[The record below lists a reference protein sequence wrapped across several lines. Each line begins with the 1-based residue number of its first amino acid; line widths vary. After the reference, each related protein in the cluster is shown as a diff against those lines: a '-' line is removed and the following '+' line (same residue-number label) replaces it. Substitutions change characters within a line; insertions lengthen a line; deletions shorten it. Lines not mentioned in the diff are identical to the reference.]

1 MTLFE
6 SVFAGNDA
14 VYGLTEGAINQAIEK
29 YGADKA
35 VSFPDTAYFLTMLL
49 CSNRNKGCN
58 SCRVKRCSCSSKNS
72 YDKREENRMTYLCQV
87 LLQLSAQNL
96 SKF

>member
-35 VSFPDTAYFLTMLL
+35 VRDRKS
-49 CSNRNKGCN
+49 
-58 SCRVKRCSCSSKNS
+58 V
-72 YDKREENRMTYLCQV
+72 V
-87 LLQLSAQNL
+87 
-96 SKF
+96 

>member
-29 YGADKA
+29 YGAYKQSA
-35 VSFPDTAYFLTMLL
+35 SLIQHILYHATM
-49 CSNRNKGCN
+49 
-58 SCRVKRCSCSSKNS
+58 
-72 YDKREENRMTYLCQV
+72 Q
-87 LLQLSAQNL
+87 
-96 SKF
+96 

>member
-35 VSFPDTAYFLTMLL
+35 VSFLIQHIPYHVTM
-49 CSNRNKGCN
+49 R
-58 SCRVKRCSCSSKNS
+58 
-72 YDKREENRMTYLCQV
+72 
-87 LLQLSAQNL
+87 
-96 SKF
+96 